1 MEHDVGEIARR
12 DILQPTQHLT
22 LPFHIGKNVK
32 GGHSAKES
40 VWKEVGRLGEES
52 SILHL
57 SRYLLKF
64 TLDLYFADIYGPL
77 TSCDNVMIEEPDI
90 PRFLCRTTTKTP
102 YRAFSSG

>member
-57 SRYLLKF
+57 CRYLWATDKL
-64 TLDLYFADIYGPL
+64 
-77 TSCDNVMIEEPDI
+77 
-90 PRFLCRTTTKTP
+90 
-102 YRAFSSG
+102 